1 MFKENKTRTL
11 ADITISDKVRSNYSN
26 KKGKLQENEFNQLV
40 KAICLLMVFAHE
52 YVLLS

>member
-26 KKGKLQENEFNQLV
+26 KIGNFKKMSSIN
-40 KAICLLMVFAHE
+40 
-52 YVLLS
+52 LSKPFFY